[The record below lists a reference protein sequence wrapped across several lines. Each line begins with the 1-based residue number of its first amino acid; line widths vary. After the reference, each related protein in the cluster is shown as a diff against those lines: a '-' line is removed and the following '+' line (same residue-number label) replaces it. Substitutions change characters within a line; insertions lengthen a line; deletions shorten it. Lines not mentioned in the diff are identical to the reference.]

1 MNSPL
6 SGEGTICML
15 IMSKTISLVKIF
27 PLSAGS
33 VLGGYI
39 YLHVRSSPAV
49 SNCVFRG
56 LEKLQCLY
64 FDHASHI
71 VLHMDGHFSLSS
83 LTALLKG
90 INGRLFTCRKIPWNV
105 NKAV

>member
-1 MNSPL
+1 M
-6 SGEGTICML
+6 
-15 IMSKTISLVKIF
+15 IF

-39 YLHVRSSPAV
+39 YLNVHSPPAV

-56 LEKLQCLY
+56 LENQQCLY

-71 VLHMDGHFSLSS
+71 AHGWAFFPF
-83 LTALLKG
+83 LTHGSVKG
-90 INGRLFTCRKIPWNV
+90 YK
-105 NKAV
+105 